1 MIRRP
6 PRSTL
11 TDTLF
16 PYTTLFRS
24 ADRDEAAVGGLKARL
39 AGDGVDQVDADE
51 PRHAFARD
59 EAVDLLVPQD
69 LDLGIGVQPVLQNL
83 FGAQAVAAVD
93 QRDVVAVVRQVQRL
107 LARGVA
113 AAERSE
119 EQTSDLQP
127 HMTITFS
134 VFC

>member
-69 LDLGIGVQPVLQNL
+69 LDHGIGAEPVLQDL
-83 FGAQAVAAVD
+83 LGAPMVAAVEQLHLVALAVLEQSRLD
-93 QRDVVAVVRQVQRL
+93 RKSVV
-107 LARGVA
+107 
-113 AAERSE
+113 
-119 EQTSDLQP
+119 
-127 HMTITFS
+127 
-134 VFC
+134 

>member
-39 AGDGVDQVDADE
+39 AGDGVGQVDADE

-69 LDLGIGVQPVLQNL
+69 LKLGIGEEPVLQDL
-83 FGAQAVAAVD
+83 FGGQMVAEGDPRNIVAMVG
-93 QRDVVAVVRQVQRL
+93 QVKCLRD
-107 LARGVA
+107 RGVA
-113 AAERSE
+113 ATDHDRK
-119 EQTSDLQP
+119 
-127 HMTITFS
+127 S
-134 VFC
+134 VV